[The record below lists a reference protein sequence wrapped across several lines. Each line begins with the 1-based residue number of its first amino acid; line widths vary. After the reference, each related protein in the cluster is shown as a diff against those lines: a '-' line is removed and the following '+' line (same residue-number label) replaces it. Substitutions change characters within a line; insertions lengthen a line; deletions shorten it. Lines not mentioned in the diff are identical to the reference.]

1 MDFTLPLTPQ
11 YTQTGGTAKAA
22 TSLFGDYAVAATLAF
37 TLIVFLFEAYLNFR
51 QRKSYH
57 KTEFPRELETTVG
70 NIDRETKSAAAATEK
85 KEESKTS
92 SNGENKKDKVDRNAP
107 LLPQLQSK
115 FSKSQSYGLDKVNFS
130 IFSSIYAVAEEVI
143 YVLYGFTPYV
153 WDTAC
158 NIGSKY
164 GWTETENEIKI
175 TLIFFGIVTIIGTI
189 TSLPFEL
196 YSTFEIEKKHGFN
209 KQTLRLFF
217 TDKIK
222 GLVLQAVFG
231 GPFVALLLKIIFV
244 SGDKF
249 YLYVWAFTFVFSV
262 IMMTL
267 VPVVIMPLFNKYEKL
282 PDGPLK
288 DSIYNLAGKLSFPL
302 TKLFVMDGS
311 TRSSH
316 SVSLD
321 FVIADYRV
329 NALPFG
335 ANQISPSLYV
345 INTLLFTLQ
354 NAFMFGFMKNK
365 RIVLFDTLIEQVSND
380 EILAILGHELGHWKM
395 GHTVTNFV
403 VTQVYTGCMF
413 YFFSLCYNS
422 HELYRAFG
430 FDDESRPIPTIIAL
444 VLFTSSIWAP
454 VDKTLSFVMT
464 VHSRKCEFEA
474 DEFSVNLGMSSKLQS
489 GLCKIHLENLG
500 AMSPD
505 HWYSTYHYSH
515 PPLVERLSA
524 MMKLD
529 TRKKL
534 Q

>member
-143 YVLYGFTPYV
+143 YVLYGFLPYV

-316 SVSLD
+316 S
-321 FVIADYRV
+321 
-329 NALPFG
+329 
-335 ANQISPSLYV
+335 
-345 INTLLFTLQ
+345 

-403 VTQVYTGCMF
+403 VTQVYTGFMF